1 MCLIIYSVYIR
12 AVRVR
17 TSHFPADQA
26 FTAPSRL
33 LQMLTARKRFIQRY
47 FQRLMCIA
55 LIILLTYNNRAAKE
69 YIMPY
74 LPHNACQ
81 IIQVFAKG
89 RNIHVKRL
97 RQKLHAVYNC
107 RYVMRCR
114 LHEILR
120 SQQTSRIIL

>member
-1 MCLIIYSVYIR
+1 MCLIIYFVYIR

-17 TSHFPADQA
+17 TSYFLADQA
-26 FTAPSRL
+26 FTALSRL

-55 LIILLTYNNRAAKE
+55 LIIFLTYNNRAVKE

-107 RYVMRCR
+107 RYVMRCL
-114 LHEILR
+114 LHEILQ
-120 SQQTSRIIL
+120 SP